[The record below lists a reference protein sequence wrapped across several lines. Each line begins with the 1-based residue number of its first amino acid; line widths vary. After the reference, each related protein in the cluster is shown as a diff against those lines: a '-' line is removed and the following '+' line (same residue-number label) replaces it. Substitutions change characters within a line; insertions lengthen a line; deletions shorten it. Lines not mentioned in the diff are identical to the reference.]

1 MISPLSRSVA
11 SRANSSASTEVQG
24 PMLRRLAIPLA
35 LTLLGLAPAAHAD
48 ERTEP
53 AAEAGETEAEPA
65 PTWRFRKEEKPVKV
79 VVLAGS
85 IGAYSRR
92 PYAKQLGEMCTNIE
106 VRNISKTGLGAWA
119 LKKRFQEQVIDNRYL
134 RWNVEGEEHW
144 LVFGGGLNSIG
155 NPRSTNHHMRRLFEL
170 AHRRGMKVVGLTIS
184 PWGDDSDKRWRGIE
198 GLRSLRNSK
207 AVVDFVLGRAT
218 PEQALGSF
226 AEKRRVGADAPW
238 DPSEVPDIAVDLYDS
253 PLRNHE
259 AELRDID
266 QMREALGKSKAWQ
279 RAHADLDEGQRHTKL
294 QSDAQHAAEIP
305 RWYLREEFRS
315 FDHIHPNADGHQ
327 RMAEVMC
334 PSLPQSW
341 GCSCPEPGGPAPAEP
356 TESAP

>member
-1 MISPLSRSVA
+1 MNSPSFPRVA
-11 SRANSSASTEVQG
+11 SPPNSSALTGVQG

-53 AAEAGETEAEPA
+53 AAEAGEEAAAPA
-65 PTWRFRKEEKPVKV
+65 PTWRFRKEDKPVKV

-92 PYAKQLGEMCTNIE
+92 PYAQQLGEMCTNIE

-119 LKKRFQEQVIDNRYL
+119 LKKRFQEQVIDNRNL

-207 AVVDFVLGRAT
+207 AVVDFTLGRVS

-238 DPSEVPDIAVDLYDS
+238 DPTEVPDIAVDLYDS
-253 PLRNHE
+253 PLRDHE
-259 AELRDID
+259 AETRDID
-266 QMREALGKSKAWQ
+266 QMREALSKSKDWQ
-279 RAHADLDEGQRHTKL
+279 RAHAELDEGQRQTKL
-294 QSDAQHAAEIP
+294 EADAQHAAEIP
-305 RWYLREEFRS
+305 RWYLRKELRS

-327 RMAEVMC
+327 LMTEVMC
-334 PSLPQSW
+334 PSLPANW
-341 GCSCPEPGGPAPAEP
+341 GCTCPESGSPDE